1 MAGGARRT
9 LAPAHAR
16 RSEAGAPYLERSF
29 VAHPPRV
36 ARTCPCWGYD
46 RPTRALRR
54 KNVRTGTAPGNQ
66 TSLCR
71 TRHALESV
79 RAAPGRYGGRSGR
92 DEGIRWRQSGRYAR
106 GTVHRG
112 SPADGPRR
120 LGVTVGRSTRKLA
133 RVEFLGMDRG
143 GSAGRALAI
152 SGVIHGARDAPA
164 RADTLDG
171 GDAL

>member
-9 LAPAHAR
+9 LARAHAR

-36 ARTCPCWGYD
+36 ARTCPGWGYD
-46 RPTRALRR
+46 GPTRALRR
-54 KNVRTGTAPGNQ
+54 KNVRTGTDGTATGNR
-66 TSLCR
+66 T

-92 DEGIRWRQSGRYAR
+92 DEGIRWRSSGRYAR
-106 GTVHRG
+106 GTVHGG
-112 SPADGPRR
+112 SSADGPRR

-133 RVEFLGMDRG
+133 WLEFLGRRG
-143 GSAGRALAI
+143 GSAGRALAL
-152 SGVIHGARDAPA
+152 SGVIHGARNAPA

>member
-36 ARTCPCWGYD
+36 ARTCPGWGYD
-46 RPTRALRR
+46 GPTRALRR
-54 KNVRTGTAPGNQ
+54 KNVRTGTATGNR
-66 TSLCR
+66 T

-92 DEGIRWRQSGRYAR
+92 VEGIRWRSSGRYAR
-106 GTVHRG
+106 GTVHGG
-112 SPADGPRR
+112 SSADGPRR

-133 RVEFLGMDRG
+133 WLEFLGRRG
-143 GSAGRALAI
+143 GSAGRALAL
-152 SGVIHGARDAPA
+152 SGVIHGARNAPA